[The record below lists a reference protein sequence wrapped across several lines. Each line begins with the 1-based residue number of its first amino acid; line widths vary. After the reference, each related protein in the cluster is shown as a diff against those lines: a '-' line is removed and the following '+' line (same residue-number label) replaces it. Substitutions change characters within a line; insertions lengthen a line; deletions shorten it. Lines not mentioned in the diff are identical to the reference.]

1 MPRGYGIG
9 YGSIGPNPWA
19 SANAAQYL
27 GPGAQFQTLA
37 GAPGSA
43 GGYWTQKGSS
53 TLASR
58 RAATARTDTR
68 GGYKTMGAAPPPPPR
83 PTQRQI
89 AAHIKPLKPAP
100 KGGFF
105 SRLFS
110 NTGYKTP
117 PRLYKQPSNPV
128 VPAGDSAP
136 YKGSE
141 APIAAP
147 SKGGTLRIGGMNVW
161 SGPNKPTTP
170 VTRITVPQDATQTR
184 QQVKGG
190 RKQIK
195 LPEPE
200 ALAAIGG
207 AGLLLVLL

>member
-1 MPRGYGIG
+1 MGRGYGI
-9 YGSIGPNPWA
+9 GSIGPNPWA

-43 GGYWTQKGSS
+43 GQYW
-53 TLASR
+53 ASIR
-58 RAATARTDTR
+58 
-68 GGYKTMGAAPPPPPR
+68 PPGTPPR
-83 PTQRQI
+83 PRATPAGPASR
-89 AAHIKPLKPAP
+89 PAP
-100 KGGFF
+100 KKGFF
-105 SRLFS
+105 DRLFS
-110 NTGYKTP
+110 KP
-117 PRLYKQPSNPV
+117 PPKGTSQQPRNPV

-170 VTRITVPQDATQTR
+170 VQRITVPQDATQTR
-184 QQVKGG
+184 QQVKAG

>member
-9 YGSIGPNPWA
+9 PIGPNPWA

-43 GGYWTQKGSS
+43 GQYW
-53 TLASR
+53 ASIR
-58 RAATARTDTR
+58 PPGTPTRPRATPAGPA
-68 GGYKTMGAAPPPPPR
+68 
-83 PTQRQI
+83 
-89 AAHIKPLKPAP
+89 LKPAP
-100 KGGFF
+100 KGGFWA
-105 SRLFS
+105 SIKAQGHTPSPYLR
-110 NTGYKTP
+110 KTP
-117 PRLYKQPSNPV
+117 KGTSQQPRNPV
-128 VPAGDSAP
+128 VPAGDLAP

-200 ALAAIGG
+200 AIAAIGG

>member
-27 GPGAQFQTLA
+27 GPGSQFQTLA

-43 GGYWTQKGSS
+43 GQYWSS
-53 TLASR
+53 IRPPGTPTR
-58 RAATARTDTR
+58 PRATPAGPALKQAPKKWNLNKHNIANRLFVGR
-68 GGYKTMGAAPPPPPR
+68 GAAPR
-83 PTQRQI
+83 PTPTSRS
-89 AAHIKPLKPAP
+89 LKPVP
-100 KGGFF
+100 KG
-105 SRLFS
+105 
-110 NTGYKTP
+110 TYQQ
-117 PRLYKQPSNPV
+117 PRNPV
-128 VPAGDSAP
+128 VPAGDPAP

-147 SKGGTLRIGGMNVW
+147 SKGGTLRITGFTKLGGGFAPVY
-161 SGPNKPTTP
+161 GPKLP
-170 VTRITVPQDATQTR
+170 VQRITVPQDATQTR

>member
-43 GGYWTQKGSS
+43 GQYWSS
-53 TLASR
+53 IR
-58 RAATARTDTR
+58 
-68 GGYKTMGAAPPPPPR
+68 PPGTPPR
-83 PTQRQI
+83 PRATP
-89 AAHIKPLKPAP
+89 AGPALKPAP
-100 KGGFF
+100 KKGFF
-105 SRLFS
+105 ASIKAQGLYRDPCPGGTYSKKYGCSLKPS
-110 NTGYKTP
+110 PKRTYQQ
-117 PRLYKQPSNPV
+117 PRNPV

-147 SKGGTLRIGGMNVW
+147 SKGGTLRIGSMNVW
-161 SGPNKPTTP
+161 SGPNKPTPP

-184 QQVKGG
+184 QQVNGG

-200 ALAAIGG
+200 AIAAIGG

>member
-43 GGYWTQKGSS
+43 GGYWTAVRPGVSIPSPSTSLSKIEWATPAGPALKPSPKKGFF
-53 TLASR
+53 ASIK
-58 RAATARTDTR
+58 AQGLYKDPCP
-68 GGYKTMGAAPPPPPR
+68 GGKYSKKYGCS
-83 PTQRQI
+83 
-89 AAHIKPLKPAP
+89 LKPAP
-100 KGGFF
+100 K
-105 SRLFS
+105 R
-110 NTGYKTP
+110 TYQQ
-117 PRLYKQPSNPV
+117 PRNPV

-147 SKGGTLRIGGMNVW
+147 SKGGTLSIGFGGKQHPYFNR
-161 SGPNKPTTP
+161 PTQK
-170 VTRITVPQDATQTR
+170 RITVPQDATQTR
-184 QQVKGG
+184 QQVKAG

>member
-1 MPRGYGIG
+1 MPTGYGIG

-43 GGYWTQKGSS
+43 GQYWSDIRPPGTPQTRVTPSQRNLITAIEDLTPRQSKSLIGALGPKWVHGSLGVP
-53 TLASR
+53 TTTPQYGL
-58 RAATARTDTR
+58 
-68 GGYKTMGAAPPPPPR
+68 KPPPKGTYQQPR
-83 PTQRQI
+83 
-89 AAHIKPLKPAP
+89 
-100 KGGFF
+100 
-105 SRLFS
+105 
-110 NTGYKTP
+110 
-117 PRLYKQPSNPV
+117 NPV
-128 VPAGDSAP
+128 VPAGDAAP
-136 YKGSE
+136 YKGTE

-147 SKGGTLRIGGMNVW
+147 SKGGTLRIGGLSDWRAKQPTPNVQ
-161 SGPNKPTTP
+161 
-170 VTRITVPQDATQTR
+170 RITVPQDATQTR

-200 ALAAIGG
+200 AIAAIGG
-207 AGLLLVLL
+207 AGLLLILL

>member
-1 MPRGYGIG
+1 MPTGYGIG

-43 GGYWTQKGSS
+43 GQYWSS
-53 TLASR
+53 IRPPSTYV
-58 RAATARTDTR
+58 TR
-68 GGYKTMGAAPPPPPR
+68 NPKTPPR
-83 PTQRQI
+83 VRATP
-89 AAHIKPLKPAP
+89 AGPALKPAP
-100 KGGFF
+100 KGFF

-110 NTGYKTP
+110 KP
-117 PRLYKQPSNPV
+117 PPKGTSQQPRNPV
-128 VPAGDSAP
+128 VPAGDAAP
-136 YKGSE
+136 YNGSE
-141 APIAAP
+141 APVAAP

-200 ALAAIGG
+200 AIAAIGG
-207 AGLLLVLL
+207 AGLLLILL

>member
-1 MPRGYGIG
+1 VARGYGI
-9 YGSIGPNPWA
+9 GSIGPNPWA

-43 GGYWTQKGSS
+43 GQYWASQS
-53 TLASR
+53 LAARRSDKFTRPTKANIESR
-58 RAATARTDTR
+58 RITQEALSR
-68 GGYKTMGAAPPPPPR
+68 GAIMGSASKPPPKGTSQQPR
-83 PTQRQI
+83 
-89 AAHIKPLKPAP
+89 
-100 KGGFF
+100 
-105 SRLFS
+105 
-110 NTGYKTP
+110 
-117 PRLYKQPSNPV
+117 NPV

-170 VTRITVPQDATQTR
+170 VQRITVPQDATQTR
-184 QQVKGG
+184 QQVKAG

-195 LPEPE
+195 LPGPE